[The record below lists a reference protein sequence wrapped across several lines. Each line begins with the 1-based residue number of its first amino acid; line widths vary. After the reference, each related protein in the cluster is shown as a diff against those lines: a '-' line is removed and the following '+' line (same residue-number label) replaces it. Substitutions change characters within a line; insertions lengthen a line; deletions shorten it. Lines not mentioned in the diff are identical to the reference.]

1 MTNKMNAIQYF
12 DWGGNGGSIPFCT
25 IRAKDF
31 FATQKGRDVER
42 FVPIPFRYRSE
53 LSIGVNPYRA
63 RDISIN
69 KKFDYIREGNDL
81 VCKTYINKN
90 ISESRDLS
98 GLVFTSKFLDSSN
111 TVFDKELYGYAYIE
125 GRKINISAVIFTDRL
140 VYFNLDTVFMDNN
153 ERLTLQGA
161 LGKEIIIKDYYNI

>member
-1 MTNKMNAIQYF
+1 MNAIQYF

-63 RDISIN
+63 RYVSIN

-81 VCKTYINKN
+81 VCKAYINKN

-98 GLVFTSKFLDSSN
+98 GLDFISRFLDSSN
-111 TVFDKELYGYAYIE
+111 TVFYKELDGYAYIE
-125 GRKINISAVIFTDRL
+125 GRKINVGTVVFTDSM
-140 VYFNLDTVFMDNN
+140 VSFNLNTVFMDNN

>member
-1 MTNKMNAIQYF
+1 MNAIQYF
-12 DWGGNGGSIPFCT
+12 DWGGNGWSIPFCT

-42 FVPIPFRYRSE
+42 FFPIPFRYRSE

-63 RDISIN
+63 RYVSIN

-98 GLVFTSKFLDSSN
+98 GLKFTSRFLDRSN
-111 TVFDKELYGYAYIE
+111 TVFDKELDGYAYIE
-125 GRKINISAVIFTDRL
+125 GRKINVSTVEFTDSL
-140 VYFNLDTVFMDNN
+140 VSFSLDTVFMDNN

>member
-1 MTNKMNAIQYF
+1 MNAIQYF

-42 FVPIPFRYRSE
+42 FFPIPFRYRSE

-63 RDISIN
+63 RDVRIN
-69 KKFDYIREGNDL
+69 KKFDYIRDGNDL
-81 VCKTYINKN
+81 VCKAYINKN

-98 GLVFTSKFLDSSN
+98 GLEFTSRFLDSSN
-111 TVFDKELYGYAYIE
+111 TVFDKELYGYAYID
-125 GRKINISAVIFTDRL
+125 GRKINVCSVRFSDRL
-140 VYFNLDTVFMDNN
+140 VLFNLDTVFMDNN

>member
-1 MTNKMNAIQYF
+1 MNAIQYF
-12 DWGGNGGSIPFCT
+12 EWGGNGGSIPFCT

-63 RDISIN
+63 RYVSIN

-81 VCKTYINKN
+81 VCKAYINKN

-98 GLVFTSKFLDSSN
+98 GLDFISRFLDSSN
-111 TVFDKELYGYAYIE
+111 TVFYKELDGYAYIY
-125 GRKINISAVIFTDRL
+125 GRKINVGTVVFTDSM
-140 VYFNLDTVFMDNN
+140 VSFNLNTVFMDNN